1 MRLEKQIGSLLPG
14 KQADLII
21 LDRDVFKVSD
31 EELFDTQVLKTFFA
45 GKEVYTPAS

>member
-1 MRLEKQIGSLLPG
+1 MDGQHLAQEQSF
-14 KQADLII
+14 DLII